1 MGFIYRNPLGHFNAR
16 AHFRTQSAEDR
27 RRVERRRAA
36 QMAAMKEGD
45 FLRAHGG
52 GHIDF
57 TLLFSILGVLIGV
70 VTIGGMALPREST
83 AAGMADAMEAARRR
97 SLKEK
102 AGPSSN

>member
-27 RRVERRRAA
+27 RRVERRAA
-36 QMAAMKEGD
+36 QRAAMKDD
-45 FLRAHGG
+45 FLRTHGG

-57 TLLFSILGVLIGV
+57 TLLFSILGVIIGV

-97 SLKEK
+97 NLKEK
-102 AGPSSN
+102 AGPSSS